1 MRISD
6 WSSDVC
12 SSDLWNETPM
22 LGFERDESGRIG
34 AVQVEREG
42 KPLTIK
48 IRRGAVLAT
57 GGFSQNPEMRKQH
70 IPYAEHH
77 ISLMPPGNTGD
88 GIRAAMEVG
97 AAMDEGNTQNAAWT
111 VISLYPQRDGSMRRW
126 PHLFLDRPKPGFLI
140 VNTKIGRFVDEASL
154 NFVSAMNMHGGVHA
168 HLETINVG

>member
-42 KPLTIK
+42 KSLTIK

-77 ISLMPPGNTGD
+77 ISLMPPGNKGD
-88 GIRAAMEVG
+88 GIRAALEVG
-97 AAMDEGNTQNAAWT
+97 AELDEGSKQTVAWT
-111 VISLYPQRDGSMRRW
+111 VIFQFPTRHGSMRTW
-126 PHLFLDRPKPGFLI
+126 PHLFLYRPL
-140 VNTKIGRFVDEASL
+140 L
-154 NFVSAMNMHGGVHA
+154 
-168 HLETINVG
+168 

>member
-12 SSDLWNETPM
+12 SSDL
-22 LGFERDESGRIG
+22 
-34 AVQVEREG
+34 EREG

-126 PHLFLDRPKPGFLI
+126 PHLFLDRPRSEEHTSELQ
-140 VNTKIGRFVDEASL
+140 SL
-154 NFVSAMNMHGGVHA
+154 MRISYAVFFW
-168 HLETINVG
+168 TIKATAAPIKATSK

>member
-97 AAMDEGNTQNAAWT
+97 AAMDEGNTQKAAWT
-111 VISLYPQRDGSMRRW
+111 VISLEDRKSVVKGKGVSESVDLGGRR
-126 PHLFLDRPKPGFLI
+126 
-140 VNTKIGRFVDEASL
+140 VNKKKTKK
-154 NFVSAMNMHGGVHA
+154 
-168 HLETINVG
+168 T

>member
-1 MRISD
+1 MVAQTARDRLTGHARGTRLTMGNALAARLLRSALD
-6 WSSDVC
+6 AGVT
-12 SSDLWNETPM
+12 LWNETPM

-77 ISLMPPGNTGD
+77 IRSEEHTSELQSLM
-88 GIRAAMEVG
+88 R
-97 AAMDEGNTQNAAWT
+97 
-111 VISLYPQRDGSMRRW
+111 
-126 PHLFLDRPKPGFLI
+126 
-140 VNTKIGRFVDEASL
+140 
-154 NFVSAMNMHGGVHA
+154 
-168 HLETINVG
+168 